1 MEDIQEMKPTVF
13 CGVPR
18 VYDRVYSGTLSIYSL
33 FLLPSGLQYLRSYK
47 LLLPQMK
54 GIQQKIASGG
64 LLARKLFEYAY
75 D

>member
-18 VYDRVYSGTLSIYSL
+18 VYDRIYTGTLAIYFTFSITIWFATSRF
-33 FLLPSGLQYLRSYK
+33 FLTIFTL
-47 LLLPQMK
+47 MK